1 MTVQTHSQVSQ
12 DLRTITR
19 QGLLPAKGGGGLA
32 GFSNMLSK
40 ELGEWFGTRRWLS
53 QLVLWAIILGGYI
66 AGLLYVIPVLESSNP
81 AFKGMT
87 ETIFL
92 GLPPEQGAVSQF
104 FSMAILVGSIAAII
118 LAQDEV
124 IQEKQSGTAAWILS
138 KPVAR
143 PAFILTKLLSNIVG
157 LLIFVVGVPGMI
169 VVGEIYLKT
178 HQLVPVLPYLAGLA
192 VVLLGLVFYT
202 SLVIMLGVA
211 CESRS
216 KVLGIAFGLFFAGTL
231 LKSFIPQI
239 AYVLPI
245 AMDGI
250 GLSIMLGMP
259 LPVML
264 ISELISVAVLTIV
277 FIVVALWRFQRKEM

>member
-1 MTVQTHSQVSQ
+1 MTVQTESHVRQ
-12 DLRTITR
+12 DLRAITR
-19 QGLLPAKGGGGLA
+19 QGLLPARGGGWPA
-32 GFSNMLSK
+32 GFGNMLAK
-40 ELGEWFGTRRWLS
+40 EFGEWFGTRRWLS
-53 QLVLWAIILGGYI
+53 QLVLWAVILGGYI
-66 AGLLYVIPVLESSNP
+66 AGLLYVIPLLESSNP

-92 GLPPEQGAVSQF
+92 GLPPEQGAVTQF

-143 PAFILTKLLSNIVG
+143 PAFILTKLVSNIVG
-157 LLIFVVGVPGMI
+157 LLIFVVSVPGMI
-169 VVGEIYLKT
+169 VAVEIYLKT
-178 HQLVPVLPYLAGLA
+178 HQLVPVLPFMAGLA
-192 VVLLGLVFYT
+192 VVLLGLVFYS
-202 SLVIMLGVA
+202 SLVIMLGVVSD
-211 CESRS
+211 SRS

-245 AMDGI
+245 AMDAI
-250 GLSIMLGMP
+250 GLSILLGMP

-277 FIVVALWRFQRKEM
+277 FIMVALFSFQRKEM

>member
-1 MTVQTHSQVSQ
+1 MTVQAESHVSQ

-32 GFSNMLSK
+32 GFGNMLAK

-53 QLVLWAIILGGYI
+53 QPVLWAIILGGYI
-66 AGLLYVIPVLESSNP
+66 AGLLFVIPFLESSNP
-81 AFKGMT
+81 AWKGMT
-87 ETIFL
+87 KTIFL
-92 GLPPEQGAVSQF
+92 GLPAEQGAVSQF

-118 LAQDEV
+118 LAQDEI
-124 IQEKQSGTAAWILS
+124 IQEKQSGTASWILS
-138 KPVAR
+138 KPAAR
-143 PAFILTKLLSNIVG
+143 PAFILTKLVSNIVG
-157 LLIFVVGVPGMI
+157 LLSFVVGVPGMI

-192 VVLLGLVFYT
+192 VVLLGIVFYT
-202 SLVIMLGVA
+202 SLVIMLGVV

-239 AYVLPI
+239 AYVLPVAI
-245 AMDGI
+245 DGI
-250 GLSIMLGMP
+250 GLSILLRIP
-259 LPVML
+259 LPPML
-264 ISELISVAVLTIV
+264 LSELISVVVLTIV
-277 FIVVALWRFQRKEM
+277 FIGVALLSFQRKEM

>member
-1 MTVQTHSQVSQ
+1 MTVQTESHVRQ
-12 DLRTITR
+12 DLRAITR
-19 QGLLPAKGGGGLA
+19 QGLLPAKGGGVLA
-32 GFSNMLSK
+32 GFGNMLSK

-66 AGLLYVIPVLESSNP
+66 GSLLFVVPMLESANP
-81 AFKGMT
+81 AFQGMS
-87 ETIFL
+87 EKIFL
-92 GLPPEQGAVSQF
+92 GMPPEQGAVAQF

-138 KPVAR
+138 KPAAR
-143 PAFILTKLLSNIVG
+143 PAFILTKLVSNIVG
-157 LLIFVVGVPGMI
+157 LLIFVVSVPGL
-169 VVGEIYLKT
+169 VVAVEIYLKT
-178 HQLVPVLPYLAGLA
+178 RQLVPVLPFVGGLA

-202 SLVIMLGVA
+202 SLVIMLGVV

-216 KVLGIAFGLFFAGTL
+216 KVLGIAFGIFFAGTL
-231 LKSFIPQI
+231 FKSFIPQI
-239 AYVLPI
+239 AYILPI

-250 GLSIMLGMP
+250 GLSILLGMP

-264 ISELISVAVLTIV
+264 LSELISVAVLTIV
-277 FIVVALWRFQRKEM
+277 FIVVALWRFQSREM